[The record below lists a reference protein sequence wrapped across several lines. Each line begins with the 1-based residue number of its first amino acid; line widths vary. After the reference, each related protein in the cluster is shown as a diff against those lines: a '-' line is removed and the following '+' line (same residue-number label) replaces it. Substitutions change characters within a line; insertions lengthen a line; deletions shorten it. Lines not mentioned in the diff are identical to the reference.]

1 MYLNDLPICEKDKD
15 LLNRYTFAK
24 NISDSIMTMD
34 AKDGICLSIQG
45 PWGSGK
51 TSVINL
57 IIECIK
63 ENYKKTEPQIIFFTP
78 WNFVSTEDLFI
89 QFFALL
95 ADSFSDGKLK
105 RDKII
110 AEELKKYIGL
120 IDSLNPGLKLASL
133 LATALN
139 DSVSKRN
146 PFDSSNLQKQRNLIV
161 DLIKKQKRKIIV
173 VIDDLDRLADEE
185 IRLVF
190 QLVNSVARFPNIV
203 YLLAYDKTVVVNA
216 LTKVQSADGEK
227 YLEKIVQ
234 VPISLPE
241 IKTQDIENCLFDYLN
256 RIIHQ
261 FNYSFDNDY
270 WSGVYWHII
279 NGKVHNIRSVIR
291 LINSLY
297 VKCTLVGQDVNFVDL
312 IVITFIELY
321 YSDLYDWIKENRKLL
336 THSGELINFYFK
348 NDSEYST
355 FMRKSL
361 GSINSESIDEYK
373 TILDLVFPSWDNRII
388 YDANSLRRHQR
399 IAHCDY
405 VDRYF
410 CYGID
415 KSSISRSHINRI
427 LFSESH
433 DKIREYIESIK
444 SDDQIRFLMK
454 EISASINELD
464 DHRKIEVSKSLL
476 ECSKCFK
483 HDNKKGLFDVSTAF
497 ISVIQIENLLKNVSD
512 NNLVLDLIV
521 GSIKIAD
528 IESLSILADIL
539 NTNELALG
547 RLAANGQKRTECTEL
562 ISAENI
568 DKCENAFVERFDEL
582 NKSSNILDYDDAF
595 GLYMILYLY
604 ESFDY
609 DAFNRYLDNVKLD
622 NLEILKFVR
631 IFANKMTG
639 TDGISWSFNDEY
651 MKYFSYDIVKNAY
664 DDCLKNGC
672 IFQLSDDSITR
683 LIVFEIWY
691 SKERNANERINSLTV
706 EARKAEL
713 LKKDA

>member
-1 MYLNDLPICEKDKD
+1 MYINDLPICEKNKD
-15 LLNRYTFAK
+15 LLNRYAFAK

-105 RDKII
+105 RDKTI

-120 IDSLNPGLKLASL
+120 IDSLHPGLKLASL
-133 LATALN
+133 LAAALN

-241 IKTQDIENCLFDYLN
+241 INAQDIDNCLIDYLN
-256 RIIHQ
+256 SILKQ
-261 FNYSFDNDY
+261 FKYSFETDY
-270 WSGVYWHII
+270 WNSIYLNII
-279 NGKVHNIRSVIR
+279 RGRLHNIRSVIR

-312 IVITFIELY
+312 IVISFIELY
-321 YSDLYDWIKENRKLL
+321 YSDLYDWIKDNRKLI
-336 THSGELINFYFK
+336 THSPDQISLYFR
-348 NDSEYST
+348 NDSEYSSI
-355 FMRKSL
+355 MKKSL
-361 GSINSESIDEYK
+361 ESINSDMNNEYK
-373 TILDLVFPSWDNRII
+373 SILDLVFPSWDSRYV
-388 YDANSLRRHQR
+388 YDANTLRRHQR
-399 IAHCDY
+399 IAHYDY

-410 CYGID
+410 CYGINMT
-415 KSSISRSHINRI
+415 SISRSRINSI

-433 DKIREYIESIK
+433 DEISKYIESIK

-454 EISASINELD
+454 EISASVNVLD
-464 DHRKIEVSKSLL
+464 DQRKIEVSKSLL
-476 ECSKCFK
+476 ESSKCFK
-483 HDNKKGLFDVSTAF
+483 HDNKKGLMDVSTAF
-497 ISVIQIENLLKNVSD
+497 FSVYQIQNLLKNVSD
-512 NNLVLDLIV
+512 NDLVLELIV
-521 GSIKIAD
+521 ESIKIAD
-528 IESLSILADIL
+528 IYSLSILADII
-539 NTNELALG
+539 NSNELALG
-547 RLAANGQKRTECTEL
+547 RLAADGQKRTDCTEL

-568 DKCENAFVERFDEL
+568 DKCEKAFAERFEEL
-582 NKSSNILDYDDAF
+582 NKSSNILDFDDAF

-604 ESFDY
+604 EAFDK
-609 DAFNRYLDNVKLD
+609 DAFHVYLEKIKEE

-631 IFANKMTG
+631 VFANRITG
-639 TDGISWSFNDEY
+639 SDGVSWSFNDKY
-651 MKYFSYDIVKNAY
+651 MNYFSYEIVKSAY
-664 DDCLKNGC
+664 DSCIENGS
-672 IFQLSDDSITR
+672 ISQLSDDTITR
-683 LIVFEIWY
+683 LVVFEIWY
-691 SKERNANERINSLTV
+691 SKKRNAHDRIESLTV
-706 EARKAEL
+706 EARKAEI
-713 LKKDA
+713 LK